1 MDRVVLDTNVLVS
14 AFTSPSGVP
23 GQIFDMWQGNK
34 FILVISHYIL
44 DELERILIKKI
55 GLSEDFV
62 LERTQQFTWLAQLVE
77 PTEVF
82 ENLAE
87 ENDWPIL
94 GTAVAGQADYLVT
107 GDRVLLNL
115 KHYGGTPIV
124 SPKQFLNEKS

>member
-14 AFTSPSGVP
+14 AFTTPAGVP

-34 FILVISHYIL
+34 FILIVSHYIL

-55 GLSEDFV
+55 GLSENFV
-62 LERTQQFTWLAQLVE
+62 LSRIEQFNRLAWLVE

-82 ENLAE
+82 ENLVE

-94 GTAVAGQADYLVT
+94 GTAVAGRADYLVT

-124 SPKQFLNEKS
+124 SPKQF